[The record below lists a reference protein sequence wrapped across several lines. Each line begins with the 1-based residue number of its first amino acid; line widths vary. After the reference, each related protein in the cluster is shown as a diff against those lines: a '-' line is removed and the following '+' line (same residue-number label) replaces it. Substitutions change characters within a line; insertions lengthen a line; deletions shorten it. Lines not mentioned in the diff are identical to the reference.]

1 MKSFNWQD
9 LLTGHPLFSSLTE
22 VEITQLLKDEASQ
35 ERAYPP
41 GSVILS
47 EGEYGDSLF
56 LIGSG
61 SVQVALRGTAGQHLP
76 LAILQAAE
84 FFGEIA
90 VLERRPGSA
99 TVTAK
104 EHCTL
109 LEVKGEEFRKLLE
122 AHPDIRSKVRAT
134 MSERL
139 GHSSQQ

>member
-9 LLTGHPLFSSLTE
+9 LLRGHPLFSSLTE
-22 VEITQLLKDEASQ
+22 EEIAQLLKDEASQ
-35 ERAYPP
+35 EKAYPQ

-47 EGEYGDSLF
+47 EGEFGDSLF

-61 SVQVALRGTAGQHLP
+61 SVQVAPRGAAGQHLP
-76 LAILQAAE
+76 LAILQAVE

-90 VLERRPGSA
+90 VLERRPRSA
-99 TVTAK
+99 TVTAR
-104 EHCTL
+104 EHCLL

>member
-9 LLTGHPLFSSLTE
+9 LLRGHPLFSSLTE
-22 VEITQLLKDEASQ
+22 EEIAQLLKDEASQ
-35 ERAYPP
+35 EKAYPQ

-47 EGEYGDSLF
+47 EGEFGDSLF

-61 SVQVALRGTAGQHLP
+61 SVQVARRGTAGQHLP
-76 LAILQAAE
+76 LAILQAAG

-90 VLERRPGSA
+90 VLERRPRSA
-99 TVTAK
+99 MVTAR
-104 EHCTL
+104 ENCML